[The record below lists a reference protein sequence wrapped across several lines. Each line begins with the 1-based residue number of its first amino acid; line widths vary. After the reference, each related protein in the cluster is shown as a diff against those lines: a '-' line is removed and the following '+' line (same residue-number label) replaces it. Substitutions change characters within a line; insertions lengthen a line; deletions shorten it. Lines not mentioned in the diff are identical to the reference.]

1 MNTLDQSLRISTWA
15 SMGSLGSLG
24 PNDDADGDH
33 DYDGKS
39 TSSRS
44 TAMPATRQGHPTA
57 LNPRQSQS
65 LLLQQQTRDAEAET
79 MTTTPIGTSTT
90 MENFKPEQG
99 LESIPCRTT
108 DVPTVQEHLEY
119 YFGEGGPNST
129 HNTNQSTSAPSLIFF
144 ITPTYK
150 RVTQMADLLRLSYT
164 LDHDRAVYWIVV
176 EDSNTC
182 SKRVRDLLDRSG
194 ILYAHLAIKSPPKIQ
209 KLKGPSP
216 PQAKGVAQRNAA
228 LDVVESLG
236 LEGVLYFGDDDNAY
250 DGTTTTCVCVCLCAV
265 QFHIHPTMCISL
277 CFPSIC
283 YFASMTHHPTLY
295 SSNVSRAAAYQTC
308 RGFWCG
314 LCWWWYL

>member
-1 MNTLDQSLRISTWA
+1 MHVSDSLNVIVLVALSMNTLDQSLRISTWA
-15 SMGSLGSLG
+15 SMGSLGPLG
-24 PNDDADGDH
+24 PNDDVDGDH

-39 TSSRS
+39 TRSRS
-44 TAMPATRQGHPTA
+44 TAMPATRQGQPTA
-57 LNPRQSQS
+57 LKPRQSQS

-79 MTTTPIGTSTT
+79 MTTTRIGTSTT

-182 SKRVRDLLDRSG
+182 SKRVPRLTRSIRYTLCTFSNQVTAKNTKTQRTKSTTSQGSRSTQCSIGCSRIAG
-194 ILYAHLAIKSPPKIQ
+194 IGGSVIL
-209 KLKGPSP
+209 
-216 PQAKGVAQRNAA
+216 
-228 LDVVESLG
+228 
-236 LEGVLYFGDDDNAY
+236 
-250 DGTTTTCVCVCLCAV
+250 
-265 QFHIHPTMCISL
+265 
-277 CFPSIC
+277 
-283 YFASMTHHPTLY
+283 
-295 SSNVSRAAAYQTC
+295 
-308 RGFWCG
+308 W
-314 LCWWWYL
+314 